1 MACMI
6 RIGILPAPL
15 GRRRTNEE
23 RVAMGCTNR
32 GHGREGIKVKQI
44 DDQIK
49 KLGNWLVDT
58 FVSSFPRKNHGVSG
72 SSGGPYI

>member
-1 MACMI
+1 
-6 RIGILPAPL
+6 
-15 GRRRTNEE
+15 
-23 RVAMGCTNR
+23 MGCTNR
-32 GHGREGIKVKQI
+32 GHGREGINVKQI

-72 SSGGPYI
+72 SSGGQYI

>member
-1 MACMI
+1 MI
-6 RIGILPAPL
+6 RTGILPAPL
-15 GRRRTNEE
+15 GRRRTNEV

-32 GHGREGIKVKQI
+32 GLGREGIKVKQI

-72 SSGGPYI
+72 SSGGQYI

>member
-1 MACMI
+1 MI

-23 RVAMGCTNR
+23 RAAMGCTNR

-72 SSGGPYI
+72 SSEGQYF